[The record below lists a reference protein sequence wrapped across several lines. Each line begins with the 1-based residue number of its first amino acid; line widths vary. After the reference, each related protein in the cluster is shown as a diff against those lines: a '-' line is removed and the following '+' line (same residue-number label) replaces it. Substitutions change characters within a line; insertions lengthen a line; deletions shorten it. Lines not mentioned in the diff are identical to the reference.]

1 MAFDITSVL
10 KSVPN
15 LDTGEEQIEYID
27 LDLIDPDPDNFY
39 TLDGLDDL
47 AANIELIGLQQPL
60 RVRQGGGDHV
70 VVVSGHRRRAACMML
85 RDGGNEKFR
94 RVACIRE
101 QGEASAAMQELRLIY
116 ANASTRV
123 MGPAEI
129 SKQAERVEM
138 LLYTLKEE
146 GVEFPGRMR
155 DHVAQ
160 ACQVSK
166 SKLAR
171 LHAIRSKMAPDL
183 LKAYF
188 DGGLMAESVAYELS
202 KHEPETQRWIVD
214 TYKATHPNSK
224 INNMQE
230 WWVSNFADCA
240 AKMAELH
247 CREIAGGG
255 ECIHQREHVE
265 HIWRRGYEGWEGC
278 VSSSAGRKPKCCSE
292 CDSLASC
299 SISCSRCDRKK
310 AKLKADLK
318 AQRQSERETKKA
330 EEQNRRDQL
339 ELEEAQAA
347 LYWARLGGALKD
359 AGMSFEELQRKLA
372 GKDSYRDDH
381 LLQTYSLSR
390 QDAENLLAG
399 RPAKN
404 DNVEVPVPFHWDQG
418 PNEMRQ
424 MAMMGDLLG
433 VSLDYLFLRT
443 DNPKGM
449 AVSGSDTGS
458 TPDWKTGAPREPGDY
473 AVRVG
478 FGLKEDPRGCYTK
491 VVTWTGSYWSEGN
504 NVPIRDGLTIFRWFK
519 LPEV

>member
-10 KSVPN
+10 KNVPN
-15 LDTGEEQIEYID
+15 PDTEAEQIEYID

-39 TLDGLDDL
+39 SLEGLDDL

-60 RVRQGGGDHV
+60 RVRTGEAGHV
-70 VVVSGHRRRAACMML
+70 IVVSGHRRRAACMML

-101 QGEASAAMQELRLIY
+101 HGEVSEAMRELRLIY

-123 MGPAEI
+123 MGAAEL

-138 LLYTLKEE
+138 LLYKLKEE
-146 GVEFPGRMR
+146 GTEFPGRMR

-166 SKLAR
+166 SKLSR
-171 LHAIRSKMAPDL
+171 LHAIRTNMDPEL
-183 LKAYF
+183 LSSCF

-202 KHEPETQRWIVD
+202 KHEIDTQRWIVD

-224 INNMQE
+224 ISDMQE
-230 WWVSNFADCA
+230 WWAKNFADCA
-240 AKMAELH
+240 AKMAEMH

-278 VSSSAGRKPKCCSE
+278 VSSSEGREPKCCAN

-299 SISCSRCDRKK
+299 SISCPRCDWKK

-330 EEQNRRDQL
+330 EELRRKDEE
-339 ELEEAQAA
+339 ELEESQAA
-347 LYWARLGGALKD
+347 LYWARLGGALID
-359 AGMSFEELQRKLA
+359 AGMSFDELQRKLA

-418 PNEMRQ
+418 PKEMRQ

-433 VSLDYLFLRT
+433 VSLDYLFMRT
-443 DNPKGM
+443 DDPKGG
-449 AVSGSDTGS
+449 ATPQWSTGS
-458 TPDWKTGAPREPGDY
+458 PKAKGVYSVRIGVGKEETPQATRYGTMEWDGSHFVTIGTGVP
-473 AVRVG
+473 VRAGETV
-478 FGLKEDPRGCYTK
+478 
-491 VVTWTGSYWSEGN
+491 
-504 NVPIRDGLTIFRWFK
+504 FRWYK

>member
-10 KSVPN
+10 KNVPN
-15 LDTGEEQIEYID
+15 PDTETEQIEYID

-39 TLDGLDDL
+39 SLEGLDDL

-60 RVRQGGGDHV
+60 RVRTGEAGHV
-70 VVVSGHRRRAACMML
+70 IVVSGHRRRAACLML

-101 QGEASAAMQELRLIY
+101 QGEVSEAMRELRLIY

-123 MGPAEI
+123 MGAAEL

-138 LLYTLKEE
+138 LLYKLKEE
-146 GVEFPGRMR
+146 GTEFPGRMR

-166 SKLAR
+166 SKLSR
-171 LHAIRSKMAPDL
+171 LHAIRSNMAPDL
-183 LKAYF
+183 LSSCF

-202 KHEPETQRWIVD
+202 KHEIDTQRWIVD

-224 INNMQE
+224 ISDMQE
-230 WWVSNFADCA
+230 WWAKNFADCA
-240 AKMAELH
+240 AKMAEMR

-278 VSSSAGRKPKCCSE
+278 VSSSAGREPKCCAD

-299 SISCSRCDRKK
+299 SISCPRCDRKK

-330 EEQNRRDQL
+330 EELRRKD
-339 ELEEAQAA
+339 EEKLEESQAA
-347 LYWARLGGALKD
+347 LYWARLGGALID
-359 AGMSFEELQRKLA
+359 AGMSFDELQRKLA

-418 PNEMRQ
+418 PKEMRQ

-433 VSLDYLFLRT
+433 VSLDYLFMRT
-443 DNPKGM
+443 DDPKGG
-449 AVSGSDTGS
+449 ATPQWSTGS
-458 TPDWKTGAPREPGDY
+458 PTAKGVYSVRIGVGKEETPQATRYATMEWDGNHFVTIGTGVP
-473 AVRVG
+473 VRAGETV
-478 FGLKEDPRGCYTK
+478 
-491 VVTWTGSYWSEGN
+491 
-504 NVPIRDGLTIFRWFK
+504 FRWYK

>member
-10 KSVPN
+10 KNVPN
-15 LDTGEEQIEYID
+15 PDTETEQIEYID
-27 LDLIDPDPDNFY
+27 LNLIDPDPDNFY
-39 TLDGLDDL
+39 SLEGLDDL

-60 RVRQGGGDHV
+60 RVRTGEAGHV
-70 VVVSGHRRRAACMML
+70 IVVSGHRRRAACLML

-101 QGEASAAMQELRLIY
+101 QGEVSEAMRELRLIY

-123 MGPAEI
+123 MGAAEL

-138 LLYTLKEE
+138 LLYKLKEE
-146 GVEFPGRMR
+146 GTEFPGRMR

-166 SKLAR
+166 SKLSR
-171 LHAIRSKMAPDL
+171 LHAIRSNMAPDL
-183 LKAYF
+183 LSSCF

-202 KHEPETQRWIVD
+202 KHEIDTQRWIVD

-224 INNMQE
+224 ISDMQE
-230 WWVSNFADCA
+230 WWVKNFADCA
-240 AKMAELH
+240 AKMAEMH

-278 VSSSAGRKPKCCSE
+278 VSSSEGREPICCADCE
-292 CDSLASC
+292 SLASC
-299 SISCSRCDRKK
+299 SISCPRCERKK
-310 AKLKADLK
+310 TKLKADLK

-330 EEQNRRDQL
+330 EELRRKDEE
-339 ELEEAQAA
+339 ELEESQAA
-347 LYWARLGGALKD
+347 LYWARLGGALID
-359 AGMSFEELQRKLA
+359 AGMSFDELQRKLA

-418 PNEMRQ
+418 PKEMRQ

-433 VSLDYLFLRT
+433 VSLDYLFMRT
-443 DNPKGM
+443 DDPKGG
-449 AVSGSDTGS
+449 ATPQWSTGS
-458 TPDWKTGAPREPGDY
+458 PTAKGVYSVRIGVGKEETPQATRYATMEWDGNHFVTIGTGVP
-473 AVRVG
+473 VRAGETV
-478 FGLKEDPRGCYTK
+478 
-491 VVTWTGSYWSEGN
+491 
-504 NVPIRDGLTIFRWFK
+504 FRWYK